1 MASNWRNCGTHY
13 TALTLALSTAVCAFP
28 AFKFKTDRRFFLCR
42 RRLRCGGGNR
52 GNYRPNPCC
61 ANLFSL
67 PRFPC
72 WANGIGSIEGP
83 LTLEDPIK
91 EHSILDS
98 VNRSGAVS
106 ECNLKRK
113 RDLSRHSSRPRPV
126 FRLRRPPV
134 CHAPSSWN
142 DGKLQ
147 ITADQLRDP
156 RTKNGTDDGNE
167 RTSSSPSDIRVR
179 IRCR

>member
-1 MASNWRNCGTHY
+1 MASPRIRHIFSVGIGFVRDSERKLNYRSPEIMASNRRNCGTHY

-134 CHAPSSWN
+134 RPF
-142 DGKLQ
+142 
-147 ITADQLRDP
+147 IV
-156 RTKNGTDDGNE
+156 E
-167 RTSSSPSDIRVR
+167 
-179 IRCR
+179 